1 MVKEA
6 ALLYVS
12 SLAMREN
19 ADGMASLL
27 RPTRAQACEAGV
39 TGVLL
44 FDGVTMIHYLEGGE
58 QALEGLLAIA
68 GRGPSAANLQI
79 LYRAD
84 VLQQRRF
91 ADWKIGFPIDI
102 EVDLRLAAQKMAGTS
117 APVSY
122 FGELLRHF
130 DMM

>member
-12 SLAMREN
+12 SLATHKN
-19 ADGMASLL
+19 ASDIAALL
-27 RPTRAQACEAGV
+27 RPTRAQAQQAGV

-58 QALEGLLAIA
+58 QAVEGLLAIA
-68 GRGPSAANLQI
+68 GAGPSAAQLQI

-84 VLQQRRF
+84 VLEQRRF
-91 ADWKIGFPIDI
+91 QDWKVGFPKDI
-102 EVDLRLAAQKMAGTS
+102 EVDLRLAAQKMAGTVT
-117 APVSY
+117 PVH
-122 FGELLRHF
+122 FLGELLHHF